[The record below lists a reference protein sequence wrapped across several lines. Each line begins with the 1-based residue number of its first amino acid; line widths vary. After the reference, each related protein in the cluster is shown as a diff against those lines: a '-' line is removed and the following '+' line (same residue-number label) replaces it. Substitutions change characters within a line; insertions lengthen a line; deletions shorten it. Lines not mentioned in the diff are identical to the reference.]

1 MVGQDDL
8 MISAESMEELLVK
21 FKTCQRQIRDGEE
34 GPAGGHGE
42 DKDYGVWH

>member
-1 MVGQDDL
+1 

-21 FKTCQRQIRDGEE
+21 VQTWKKEMEKKGPTCEHEE
-34 GPAGGHGE
+34 TE